1 MAIVKMSKFTLL
13 SFESHKEELLKKL
26 HLFGNVEFEN
36 LNDSKEELPFLKS
49 MAALDE
55 VSNYEG
61 EVAKA
66 NYCIQKLKPFVPKV
80 SMIAG
85 LKEGKK
91 TLSFKELENK
101 VLSFNHNEV
110 YTSLKKLDGELNDIN
125 NQRGKIESEIDAII
139 PYRNIEISIKDVEDF
154 KLVKTFIGFVP
165 LTLKSEALEKLNSSF
180 DSISVEVLS
189 EDKDNVYLVI
199 AVENNNADECEDILR
214 TFNFNK
220 ATLNYQSTISEKI
233 TSLRNSLDS
242 LNERE
247 GKVKEE
253 IVKLAIHFEKLE
265 EVHEYYSDL
274 VIKSRANEN
283 FLKSDNVVVINGWV
297 PTELIGKL
305 EKIVKECTNDN
316 YYIETVEAEK
326 DDTEVPIKLKNN
338 KFVSAFE
345 DITSMYALP
354 MYNEIDPT
362 PLLSIF
368 YAIFFGMM
376 VADFGYG
383 FVMLIGTAIA
393 LKVFNLE
400 DGTKNFIKFL
410 FYLSFPTIIFGF
422 IYGAGFGDAIK
433 TPALIDPNTDYNKI
447 LVLSLGLGVLQIFVG
462 LSMKAI
468 TLIKNGKPLDAFYDS
483 GSWII
488 TLVGLGLW
496 VASVPG
502 GMWVAII
509 GMVLIVLTQGRQA
522 PSIGGKLGAGA
533 YALYGITGYVSDL
546 VSYTRLMA
554 LGLSGGSIAGA
565 INVILSGL
573 TGNIFGLI
581 IAIILFIG
589 LQIFNLGLGALGA
602 YVHSIRLQY
611 VEYFGKFYEGG
622 GREFKP
628 FTTKNEY
635 INVKND

>member
-13 SFESHKEELLKKL
+13 SFESHKEEILKKL

-36 LNDSKEELPFLKS
+36 LNDSKEELTFLKS
-49 MAALDE
+49 MEALDE
-55 VSNYEG
+55 VSKYEG

-66 NYCIQKLKPFVPKV
+66 NYCIQKLKPYNPKV
-80 SMIAG
+80 SMITAM
-85 LKEGKK
+85 KEGKK
-91 TLSFKELENK
+91 TLSFNELESR

-110 YTSLKKLDGELNDIN
+110 YTSLKKLDSELNDIN
-125 NQRGKIESEIDAII
+125 NQRGKIESEIETII
-139 PYRNIEISIKDVEDF
+139 PFRNIQIPLKDVKDF
-154 KLVKTFIGFVP
+154 KLVKTFIGYIP
-165 LTLKSEALEKLNSSF
+165 ITLKSEALEKLNSSF
-180 DSISVEVLS
+180 ETISVEVLS

-199 AVENNNADECEDILR
+199 AIENSNADQCEEILR

-220 ATLNYQSTISEKI
+220 MTLNYQGTIKEEI
-233 TSLRNSLDS
+233 DSLRNSLDT

-265 EVHEYYSDL
+265 EVHEYYSNL

-283 FLKSDNVVVINGWV
+283 FLKSDNVVVINGWI
-297 PTELIGKL
+297 PTELISKL

-345 DITSMYALP
+345 SITSMYALP

-368 YAIFFGMM
+368 YAVFFGMM

-383 FVMLIGTAIA
+383 FLMLIGTAIV

-400 DGTKNFIKFL
+400 DGTKQFIKFL

-422 IYGAGFGDAIK
+422 IYGAGFGDAIT
-433 TPALIDPNTDYNKI
+433 TPPLINPNEEFNKI
-447 LVLSLGLGVLQIFVG
+447 LILSLGLGILQIFTG
-462 LSMKAI
+462 LAMKAI
-468 TLIKNGKPLDAFYDS
+468 TLIKNGKPLDAFYDA

-488 TLVGLGLW
+488 TLVGIGLW

-502 GMWVAII
+502 GMWIAII
-509 GMVLIVLTQGRQA
+509 GMVLVVLTQGRQA
-522 PSIGGKLGAGA
+522 PSIGGKLGGGA

-581 IAIILFIG
+581 IAIILFIA
-589 LQIFNLGLGALGA
+589 LQLFNLGLGALGA

-611 VEYFGKFYEGG
+611 VEYFSKFYEGG

-635 INVKND
+635 LNVKND

>member
-1 MAIVKMSKFTLL
+1 
-13 SFESHKEELLKKL
+13 
-26 HLFGNVEFEN
+26 
-36 LNDSKEELPFLKS
+36 
-49 MAALDE
+49 
-55 VSNYEG
+55 
-61 EVAKA
+61 
-66 NYCIQKLKPFVPKV
+66 
-80 SMIAG
+80 MIAG

-462 LSMKAI
+462 LAMKAI